1 MYNDLFSIGPFT
13 VHGYGLMIGIGILCA
28 YLLSERTAKKKGL
41 NSDEIFNLLITVLFF
56 GWLSSKLLY
65 FFTIRKE
72 IMQDPSLLWRNLGNG
87 WVVYGGIIGGVLS
100 AVAYLRIK
108 KLPVLSYVEA
118 CMPSVALA
126 QGLGRIGCFLA
137 GCCYGV
143 ETHLPIGITFTH
155 SDFAPNHVALMPT
168 QLMSSAY
175 DLLLFLILYLMVKKN
190 VKKGIVLGSY
200 TLIYSVGRFV
210 IEFYR
215 GDLARGTI
223 GTLST
228 SQFISIFTVITG
240 IVLIVW
246 GIRHTGAE
254 TAKEEQTDSE
264 TTKDEGTEEVTT
276 GSEEEDE

>member
-41 NSDEIFNLLITVLFF
+41 NSDEIFNLLITVLLF

-72 IMQDPSLLWRNLGNG
+72 ILQDPSLLWRNLGNG

-100 AVAYLRIK
+100 AVVYLRIK
-108 KLPVLSYVEA
+108 KLPVLKYVEA

-143 ETHLPIGITFTH
+143 ETHLPIGITFSH
-155 SDFAPNHVALMPT
+155 SDFAPNHVSLMPT

-190 VKKGIVLGSY
+190 VKQGIVLGSY
-200 TLIYSVGRFV
+200 TLIYSVGRFF

-215 GDLARGTI
+215 GDLARGTV

-240 IVLIVW
+240 IVLILW
-246 GIRHTGAE
+246 GLRRENEIAE
-254 TAKEEQTDSE
+254 TAKEADDKEEATE
-264 TTKDEGTEEVTT
+264 TVEAETEA
-276 GSEEEDE
+276 EEEDA